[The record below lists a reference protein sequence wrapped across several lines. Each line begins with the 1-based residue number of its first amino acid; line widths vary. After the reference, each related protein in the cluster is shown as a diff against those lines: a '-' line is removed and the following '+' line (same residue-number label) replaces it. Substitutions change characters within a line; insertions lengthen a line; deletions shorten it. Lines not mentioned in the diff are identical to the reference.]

1 MGNRMGSN
9 PIPLNQGL
17 LLPILHL
24 FFILFYLGLFF
35 LKHICVCGRDVF
47 GRSTKTKMKKIKK
60 MEKRE
65 DTARH
70 FL

>member
-1 MGNRMGSN
+1 
-9 PIPLNQGL
+9 
-17 LLPILHL
+17 
-24 FFILFYLGLFF
+24 
-35 LKHICVCGRDVF
+35 VCGRDVF